1 MVSISLMMGEATG
14 EVKTARPDL
23 CLKASLW
30 SRVTRLAQYLEQ
42 RERIME
48 QERHVLIFLLIPVNE
63 SFALR
68 MASPPGS
75 L

>member
-1 MVSISLMMGEATG
+1 MMGEATG
-14 EVKTARPDL
+14 EVKTARPRPVF
-23 CLKASLW
+23 KSFLW

-48 QERHVLIFLLIPVNE
+48 QERHLLIFLLIPVNE
-63 SFALR
+63 SFTLR
-68 MASPPGS
+68 MVSPPGS